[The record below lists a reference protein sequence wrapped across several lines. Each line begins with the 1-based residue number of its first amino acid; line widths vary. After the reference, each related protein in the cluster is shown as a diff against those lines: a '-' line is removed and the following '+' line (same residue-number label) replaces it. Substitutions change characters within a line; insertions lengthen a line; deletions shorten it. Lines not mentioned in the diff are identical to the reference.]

1 MSKKNS
7 FLLACCALTFLISC
21 KKQYS
26 CQCSSTYEK
35 PGYYP
40 YTVSSVEPINK
51 KTTKKRAE
59 QICAHA
65 EKQILQ
71 NNTDYK
77 AGDETLTVSCAV
89 K

>member
-1 MSKKNS
+1 MIC
-7 FLLACCALTFLISC
+7 FSC

-40 YTVSSVEPINK
+40 YTVSSVKPIDK

-59 QICAHA
+59 QICAHS
-65 EKQILQ
+65 EKQIFK

>member
-1 MSKKNS
+1 MITKFIQLSFV
-7 FLLACCALTFLISC
+7 FLLILGTSC

-26 CQCSSTYEK
+26 CQCSSTFEK

-51 KTTKKRAE
+51 KTTKKRAT

-65 EKQILQ
+65 EKQML
-71 NNTDYK
+71 NNNMDYK
-77 AGDETLTVSCAV
+77 SGNETLTVSCAV

>member
-1 MSKKNS
+1 MIKHLTQLSIV
-7 FLLACCALTFLISC
+7 FLLILGTSC

-26 CQCSSTYEK
+26 CQCSTTFEK

-40 YTVSSVEPINK
+40 YTVSSVEPITK
-51 KTTKKRAE
+51 KTTKKRAS

-65 EKQILQ
+65 EKQILK

-77 AGDETLTVSCAV
+77 EGNETLTVSCAV